1 MSTQA
6 RKTRLILET
15 IQQIVAD
22 GQTDFGP
29 GHVADALR
37 KTSSAMLTFEIRG
50 EFSKLE
56 ADGLITVDPNTG
68 LYRLAQTASQA
79 TRKTG

>member
-22 GQTDFGP
+22 GVTEFRP

-37 KTSSAMLTFEIRG
+37 RTPSPMLTFEIRG
-50 EFSKLE
+50 EFSKLL
-56 ADGLITVDPNTG
+56 ADGLITLDPESG
-68 LYRLAQTASQA
+68 AYRLAETGAQA
-79 TRKTG
+79 ARKTG